1 MKLPNV
7 MQLLERIAKHHTE
20 KQDQTFKGDLV
31 DNKRGPGENK
41 DTAKSSYLIY
51 DDENR
56 DMK

>member
-51 DDENR
+51 DDE
-56 DMK
+56 K